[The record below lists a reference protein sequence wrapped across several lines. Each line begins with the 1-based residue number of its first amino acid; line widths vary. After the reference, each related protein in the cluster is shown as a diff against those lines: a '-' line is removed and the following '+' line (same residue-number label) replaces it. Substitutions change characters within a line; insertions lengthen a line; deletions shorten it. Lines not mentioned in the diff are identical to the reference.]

1 MISLHNHKNSDIAQ
15 KIYELNT
22 LVKQKILWEIFDL
35 EIDFNHEKFNIYSDN
50 DDYDNEKI
58 SDFKNKNT
66 NKNLEIQTKLEKE
79 KIFNNK
85 LNKNLSNQI
94 DLKLQND
101 SKYNFDYDKKSFKN
115 NKLEAIKIVK
125 IDNLKKEIL
134 SGLLENNINKEKK
147 ITNTLNNKNI
157 DTRNKIKYNLLNSN
171 EKSVLKNFNNESNN
185 NLYSK
190 FFNKSSDKFEREN
203 ILNPETFK
211 NYKQREKNKPNNLKN
226 LIMLDNK
233 KLSKDF
239 SNENNDLCINT
250 INNNSESCLNLDSSE
265 ISNRETRNRNY
276 EFNLNQKNGTKEK
289 INEEKV
295 KKQSSF
301 ISRKSIADSKKK
313 SKIYFK

>member
-101 SKYNFDYDKKSFKN
+101 SKDNFDYDKKSFKN

-233 KLSKDF
+233 KLMK
-239 SNENNDLCINT
+239 IT
-250 INNNSESCLNLDSSE
+250 I
-265 ISNRETRNRNY
+265 
-276 EFNLNQKNGTKEK
+276 F
-289 INEEKV
+289 V
-295 KKQSSF
+295 
-301 ISRKSIADSKKK
+301 
-313 SKIYFK
+313 